1 MQFLNKER
9 DLIPHS
15 FASGKASVT
24 ILSQPE
30 MCTVTPSNPH
40 NMLGVVRFAS
50 VTVHSPSTELRPVQR
65 RAPSEEKDLALSK
78 GYA

>member
-1 MQFLNKER
+1 MLQVEASPFRKACRIQAAGTKRIKSVARWGDRVRGGVQFLNKER

-40 NMLGVVRFAS
+40 NML
-50 VTVHSPSTELRPVQR
+50 
-65 RAPSEEKDLALSK
+65 
-78 GYA
+78 